1 MKKNPI
7 QLIDTTVREAGF
19 LISHQWEAQQV
30 TDLAQESER
39 CGFPYAEICH
49 GCGIGGFR
57 RGYPGLHHDID
68 LLKAARKTA
77 KRLKFSVYLD
87 PGPHSVTELELIS
100 DHFELGKV
108 GVNATTVDS
117 VQEHVKRLKGLKK
130 TVALQLLRVHRLST
144 ERVASAARQA
154 EDLGADIVFIVDSY
168 GSMSSDEVR
177 DYFEAVRLKTAL
189 PLGFQGRNNTQRAI
203 ANSTAAVQS
212 GATWIDT
219 SLLGAGRDAGIANAA
234 ILVFLLQKEG
244 YVPEMNLPE
253 IHNASW
259 WHLFP
264 RLRQIPCPDLVDLLY
279 AKHRIDFYPKEFIP
293 AMSDILEI
301 STEEF
306 LLRAKRQHPD
316 SLEIGQQ
323 EIRDVLASE
332 RLSLEVV
339 MEYLQTGR
347 IPGEETA

>member
-19 LISHQWEAQQV
+19 LISHQLEAQKV
-30 TDLAQESER
+30 ADLAQESER

-68 LLKAARKTA
+68 LLKAARKA
-77 KRLKFSVYLD
+77 AHKLKLCVYLD
-87 PGPHSVTELELIS
+87 AGPHSITELELIS
-100 DHFELGKV
+100 DYFDLGKV
-108 GVNATTVDS
+108 GVNVTTVDS
-117 VQEHVKRLKGLKK
+117 VQEHIKRLKGLKK
-130 TVALQLLRVHRLST
+130 TVAVQLLRVHRVSAQ
-144 ERVASAARQA
+144 EAASSARRA
-154 EDLGADIVFIVDSY
+154 EDLGADIVYLVDSY
-168 GSMSSDEVR
+168 GSMSPDEVGE
-177 DYFEAVRLKTAL
+177 YFEAVQKKTNL

-203 ANSTAAVQS
+203 ANSVAAVRN

-234 ILVFLLQKEG
+234 ILVFLLQRDG
-244 YVPEMNLPE
+244 YVPEINLPE

-293 AMSDILEI
+293 AMSNILEI
-301 STEEF
+301 SAEEF
-306 LLRAKRQHPD
+306 LVRAKKQHPH

-332 RLSLEVV
+332 GLNLEVV

-347 IPGEETA
+347 VPGMESN